1 MLTFLPMT
9 EAARELDEI
18 TFDALPDTLRAAA
31 ERAGWSSLMPVQRR
45 AIPYLLEERD
55 IRVQARTGSG
65 KTGAFVLP
73 MLQRLD
79 PKKKACQALVLV
91 PTRELAS
98 QVAGAAAVL
107 GGDDEFRVVAVYGG
121 VKYKKQLDAFR
132 DGVQLVVGTPG
143 RVLDHLIRGTL
154 NLDDLRMLVF
164 DEADRMLS
172 MGFYPDMLRVK
183 SFLPKRR
190 VHASMFSAT
199 YPFHVQRLA
208 AQFLHEP
215 ETISLSTDH
224 VHVTEVEHVYYE
236 VPAMRK
242 DRALLRIIEIENPFA
257 SIIFCN
263 RRQTVNYVTAV
274 LQNFGYDASGLSS
287 DFNQSARE
295 KTLDKVRA
303 GELRFLVATDVA
315 ARGID
320 IPEISH
326 VFQYE
331 PPEDPEAYIHRAG
344 RTGRAGASGEA
355 ITLVAGPELVEL
367 RRIAKQY
374 KIDMDERE
382 TPNDEQVAEVVT
394 QRAVAFLEAKLRE
407 LDSLQRE
414 RLQRFLPL
422 VRTLGEDD
430 ESAQLIAM
438 LVDHYYQEKQHAP
451 PLPEQGQEGGRGEEG
466 RPKKKGKRRRRRK
479 KRE

>member
-1 MLTFLPMT
+1 MT
-9 EAARELDEI
+9 ESTHELAEI
-18 TFDALPDTLRAAA
+18 TFDQLPDALRSAA
-31 ERAGWSSLMPVQRR
+31 ERAGWSSLMPVQARS
-45 AIPYLLEERD
+45 IPYLLDGRD

-73 MLQRLD
+73 MLQLLD
-79 PKKKACQALVLV
+79 PAEKSCQALVLV
-91 PTRELAS
+91 PTRELAR
-98 QVAGAAAVL
+98 QVADAAKVL
-107 GGDDEFRVVAVYGG
+107 GGKHEFKVVAVYGG
-121 VKYKKQLDAFR
+121 VKYKQQLDAFR
-132 DGVQLVVGTPG
+132 EGVQLVVGTPG

-154 NLDDLRMLVF
+154 NLESLRMLIF

-172 MGFYPDMLRVK
+172 MGFFPDMVRVK

-190 VHASMFSAT
+190 VHSSMFSAT

-215 ETISLSTDH
+215 ETLSLSTDH
-224 VHVTEVEHVYYE
+224 VHVTDVEHVYYE

-242 DRALLRIIEIENPFA
+242 DRCLLRIIEIENPPA
-257 SIIFCN
+257 AIIFCN

-274 LQNFGYDASGLSS
+274 LQNFGYDAGALSS
-287 DFNQSARE
+287 DLSQGARE
-295 KTLDKVRA
+295 KTLNRVRD
-303 GELRFLVATDVA
+303 GRLRFLVATDVA

-331 PPEDPEAYIHRAG
+331 PPEDPESYIHRAG

-355 ITLVAGPELVEL
+355 ITLVAGPELVEM

-382 TPNDEQVAEVVT
+382 TPTDEEVAEVVT
-394 QRAVAFLEAKLRE
+394 QRATAFLEARLRE
-407 LDSLQRE
+407 LDSLHRE

-422 VRTLGEDD
+422 VRSLSEDD
-430 ESAQLIAM
+430 EQAQLIAM
-438 LVDHYYQEKQHAP
+438 LVDAYYQERQHAP
-451 PLPEQGQEGGRGEEG
+451 ALPPQKEKREAGEAGETG
-466 RPKKKGKRRRRRK
+466 DKPKRKRRRRRK
-479 KRE
+479 KKD